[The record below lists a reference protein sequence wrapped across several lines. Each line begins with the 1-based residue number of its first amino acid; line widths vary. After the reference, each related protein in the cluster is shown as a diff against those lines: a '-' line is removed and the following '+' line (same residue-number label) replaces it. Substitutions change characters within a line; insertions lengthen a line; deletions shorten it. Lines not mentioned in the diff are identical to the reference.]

1 LSDVLSQRPPHVVSV
16 EFVHAGRPPAGWP
29 EVTRLQAPELL
40 LQVWH
45 WPVQVAGQQIPSGAQ
60 KPEVHCPPVVH
71 VLPVPFPFFVVQL
84 PVVESQYWLP
94 EHEFDVQEPRQVP
107 LPSVAH
113 APLGHVEAVLLG
125 LAPLP
130 SQYEARVC

>member
-1 LSDVLSQRPPHVVSV
+1 VQV
-16 EFVHAGRPPAGWP
+16 
-29 EVTRLQAPELL
+29 PELL

-60 KPEVHCPPVVH
+60 KPDVHWPPVVH
-71 VLPVPFPFFVVQL
+71 VLPVPFPFFVVQP
-84 PVVESQYWLP
+84 PVDESQYSVP
-94 EHEFDVQEPRQVP
+94 EHEVDVQEPRHVP

-125 LAPLP
+125 QVPLP
-130 SQYEARVC
+130 SQ